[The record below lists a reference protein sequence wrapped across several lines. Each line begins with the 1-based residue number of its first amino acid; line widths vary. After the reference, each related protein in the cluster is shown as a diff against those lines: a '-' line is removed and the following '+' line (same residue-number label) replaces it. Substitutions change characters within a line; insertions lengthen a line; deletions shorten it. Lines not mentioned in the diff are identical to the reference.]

1 MEDKKKGVRTG
12 REGQRGRG
20 LAEGA
25 PHGGHCDGAEGP
37 HGAGQLR
44 VHGGQVGA
52 AVQAGEVGGGAGV
65 ALGVGRRLAVAHGV
79 GGGPLHAGG
88 RGGQRVGQGG
98 DGRAPDGH
106 GRVSIAGARD
116 QAGPCLGGGGAVGAG
131 GVRPGSGVLTSC
143 SGEAFF
149 LGAEAWTGHC
159 SAAAAGGTWHGG
171 S

>member
-1 MEDKKKGVRTG
+1 M
-12 REGQRGRG
+12 
-20 LAEGA
+20 
-25 PHGGHCDGAEGP
+25 
-37 HGAGQLR
+37 
-44 VHGGQVGA
+44 HGGQVGA

-116 QAGPCLGGGGAVGAG
+116 QAGPCLGGGGAVGAR
-131 GVRPGSGVLTSC
+131 GVRAGIRGADFLQGRGLLLGGPRLGLATALLQLLAALGTTVLKPNL
-143 SGEAFF
+143 E
-149 LGAEAWTGHC
+149 EQRKR
-159 SAAAAGGTWHGG
+159 
-171 S
+171 